1 MLVMEGLMLPF
12 PLIQIV
18 VTLLVLGLI
27 LYLLQL
33 LPIDAVILQW
43 LRVIILICTLLWL
56 VSVFIPIF
64 R

>member
-1 MLVMEGLMLPF
+1 MLPF